1 MKIRNLARTLA
12 ALALA
17 LGLCAVALADTI
29 RLKDGQVIRG
39 QIVSFRD
46 QQFTVLI
53 GSGARG
59 RRSRGTVYME
69 DVDSIEFDPAGG
81 GDNSS
86 NAGTDDNSTAPVET
100 SRTQPPPR
108 QTEPRQT
115 TRPPVLSGGD

>member
-53 GSGARG
+53 GSGGRGG
-59 RRSRGTVYME
+59 RRSQLTVNIE
-69 DVDSIEFDPAGG
+69 DVDSIEFD
-81 GDNSS
+81 S
-86 NAGTDDNSTAPVET
+86 AGTPPAANDGST
-100 SRTQPPPR
+100 PPPPQTR
-108 QTEPRQT
+108 PAHHPPARATEPQ
-115 TRPPVLSGGD
+115 PSK